1 MNRSE
6 FVAIIAPI
14 AQKLWQD
21 GSGALFPSIRLA
33 QTILETGGTIHPW
46 NNIVGYKVGSG
57 AYTAYWKGAS
67 VSTKTWEVYNGV
79 RQDNVQANWRSYASV
94 EDCLR
99 DQDLLFQLPRYK
111 DVREAKTPEDQAV
124 ALYRCGYAT
133 DGDYHKKLIAI
144 AAPYKGYDTAKNP
157 VLKEEP
163 KLDEWVA
170 NTIYFT
176 WIKPT
181 WEKANAANDQQTM
194 DNMHLLA
201 NKLRAA
207 CGMREDEDFE

>member
-6 FVAIIAPI
+6 FVAIVAPI

-46 NNIVGYKVGSG
+46 FNIVGYKVGSG
-57 AYTAYWKGAS
+57 VHTAYWKGRS
-67 VSTKTWEVYNGV
+67 VNTKTWEVYNGV
-79 RQDNVQANWRSYASV
+79 THTNVTANWRAYNSV

-99 DQDLLFQLPRYK
+99 DQDLLFQNARYK

-133 DGDYHKKLIAI
+133 DPDYHRKIIAI
-144 AAPYKGYDTAKNP
+144 AAPYKQYDTTRGTKAEEVDYMLSKADGKQIVAIMSKYYFEMEGNK
-157 VLKEEP
+157 VVQEYVRHLGKEVR
-163 KLDEWVA
+163 K
-170 NTIYFT
+170 
-176 WIKPT
+176 
-181 WEKANAANDQQTM
+181 
-194 DNMHLLA
+194 
-201 NKLRAA
+201 A
-207 CGMREDEDFE
+207 CGMKEDEEFE